1 MTDFSRDLKG
11 VALKTTLSR
20 TATAALALLT
30 ILPVAKSESV
40 QPSWYFTGGS
50 KKLSAFIDLHSLK
63 RVDDY
68 AIASELLNFE
78 VEQFSEEGVPYLS
91 ALALTF
97 FDCVKRQSSMF
108 KLSLY
113 TELWA
118 KGKMLK
124 EIDLK
129 IPWMEPPVGSVVEGI
144 MESVCEGVGI
154 KGV

>member
-20 TATAALALLT
+20 TAAAALALLT
-30 ILPVAKSESV
+30 IMPVAQSEPA
-40 QPSWYFTGGS
+40 QASWYFTGGS
-50 KKLSAFIDLHSLK
+50 KKLSAYIDVNSVK

-68 AIASELLNFE
+68 AVVHELLNYE

-97 FDCVKRQSSMF
+97 FDCEKRQSSMF

-113 TELWA
+113 AELWA
-118 KGKMLK
+118 KGEAIK
-124 EIDLK
+124 EIALN

-144 MESVCEGVGI
+144 IGTVCEGAEV
-154 KGV
+154 KSV

>member
-11 VALKTTLSR
+11 VALKITLSR
-20 TATAALALLT
+20 TAAAALALLT
-30 ILPVAKSESV
+30 IMPVAQSEPA
-40 QPSWYFTGGS
+40 QASWYFTGGS
-50 KKLSAFIDLHSLK
+50 KKLSAYIDINSVK

-68 AIASELLNFE
+68 AVVHELLNYE

>member
-1 MTDFSRDLKG
+1 MRNYSPPPQRHALKTRLMTDFSRDLKG

-78 VEQFSEEGVPYLS
+78 VEQFSEEGAPYLS

-108 KLSLY
+108 KLSLF
-113 TELWA
+113 TEL
-118 KGKMLK
+118 
-124 EIDLK
+124 
-129 IPWMEPPVGSVVEGI
+129 
-144 MESVCEGVGI
+144 
-154 KGV
+154 